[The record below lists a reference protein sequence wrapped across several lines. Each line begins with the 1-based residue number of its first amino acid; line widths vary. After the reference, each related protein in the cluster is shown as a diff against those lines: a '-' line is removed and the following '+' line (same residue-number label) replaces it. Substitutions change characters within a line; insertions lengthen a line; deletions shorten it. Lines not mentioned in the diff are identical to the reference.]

1 MTVHELVEARAAELG
16 DKKFVLFKEDEVSF
30 GDLAERMR
38 LVAGGLAKLG
48 LGKGDKIAL
57 LLPNCLEF
65 LYSFFGA
72 MNLGAVVVP
81 INPLLKEAEV
91 SYIINNSDATA
102 IVTCDRFLQRVL
114 AAGGDGSPAGR

>member
-48 LGKGDKIAL
+48 LG
-57 LLPNCLEF
+57 
-65 LYSFFGA
+65 
-72 MNLGAVVVP
+72 
-81 INPLLKEAEV
+81 
-91 SYIINNSDATA
+91 
-102 IVTCDRFLQRVL
+102 
-114 AAGGDGSPAGR
+114 